1 MKVRT
6 KIILIT
12 SGLALIIFAMFLVT
26 WWVTNNQK
34 DDGAGINM
42 AGRQRMLSQKMT
54 KEVLEGISAE
64 DTKIRQ
70 QYFKAAE
77 NSMRVFD
84 ITLTGL
90 IKGGEIPLTLS
101 STGAGYYT
109 SPPAEGASLKLL
121 EEVMPLWGAYSQKM
135 NSVISGAASAE
146 GDLAWISENSN
157 KLLATM
163 NAAVVQMQK
172 DAEASIAFL
181 LTLQIFGLLT
191 GVALFIVALI
201 VIRKLIARLNK
212 ITEFAAIIGNG
223 DLSGKSG
230 IVGKDE
236 LGQIGG
242 NLDVMSENL
251 NAMFSEVSVNSK
263 TLSDLSNS
271 LGSVAVEM
279 LERAT
284 ATSDISTSVA
294 ASAEEMS
301 ANMNTVAAA
310 TEEAS
315 TNIALVST
323 ATDEMTSTISEIVK
337 NTEHAQMITGK
348 GVSEANSASEKV
360 DELGLAATEIGKVTE
375 TITEISEQ
383 TNLLALNATIEA
395 ARAGEA
401 GKGFA
406 VVANEIKDLAKQTAD
421 ATYEIKS
428 RIDGIQNSTAGTVTQ
443 IQQITKIINEINDL
457 VSTITVSVEEQSATT
472 NEIAENISQAS
483 IGIQEVTENVAQ
495 LSTVSNEVAQDMS
508 EVSAHSQSTSNTAN
522 GVKDTGV
529 DIQSLAGHLDTMVG
543 KVKL

>member
-12 SGLALIIFAMFLVT
+12 SGLALIIFAMFLTT

-54 KEVLEGISAE
+54 KEMLEGVSAE
-64 DTKIRQ
+64 DTKTRQ
-70 QYFKAAE
+70 QSFKAAE
-77 NSMRVFD
+77 NSMRIFD

-90 IKGGEIPLTLS
+90 IKGGKIPLTLS
-101 STGAGYYT
+101 STGTEFYT
-109 SPPAEGASLKLL
+109 SPSAADDSLKLL
-121 EEVMPLWGAYSQKM
+121 QEVEPLWKSYSQKM
-135 NSVISGAASAE
+135 NSVISGTVSAE
-146 GDLAWISENSN
+146 SDLVWISDNSN
-157 KLLATM
+157 KLLSAM
-163 NAAVVQMQK
+163 NVAVVQMQK
-172 DAEASIAFL
+172 DAEDSIAFL

-191 GVALFIVALI
+191 GVVLFIVAMF

-212 ITEFAAIIGNG
+212 ITEFAEIIGNG
-223 DLSGKSG
+223 DLSSKSG

-242 NLDVMSENL
+242 NLDAMSENL
-251 NAMFSEVSVNSK
+251 NVMFSEVSENSK

-271 LGSVAVEM
+271 LGNVAVEM

-301 ANMNTVAAA
+301 ANMSTVAAA

-315 TNIALVST
+315 TNITLVAT

-337 NTEHAQMITGK
+337 NTEHAQMISGEA
-348 GVSEANSASEKV
+348 VAEANSASEKV

-443 IQQITKIINEINDL
+443 IQQITKIINDVNNL
-457 VSTITVSVEEQSATT
+457 VSTITTSVEEQSATT

-508 EVSAHSQSTSNTAN
+508 EVSEHSQSTSNTAN

-529 DIQSLAGHLDTMVG
+529 DIQNLAGQLDSMVG